1 MSIRGVNALLVTG
14 GSLLPLSTAG
24 SVALSLAGQP
34 VLAAATGAAVI
45 ASSVAVKKGLG
56 QFAERKRYLGLI
68 ERFDQAIEDERKA
81 DQEWHDQRVRDW
93 LEAEQ
98 RHKTAERNK
107 RSAERRKVLAGIEAA
122 ERTGGDQAPL
132 RIKTAE
138 RAWERR
144 VKAGIEAD
152 KQRMAAEFEPR
163 DEEPEPRIHYRTRLD
178 EKKGRYVTEVVS
190 ETAGPYSATRE
201 FGTSSGAP
209 FLTTQA
215 RRHVEKRAKD
225 LAELQ
230 QQLIRKPMASTIAMT
245 APAEFMTVQSWGST
259 EGTTYYLPD

>member
-98 RHKTAERNK
+98 NHKR
-107 RSAERRKVLAGIEAA
+107 AERRKRLAEV
-122 ERTGGDQAPL
+122 ERRDMADRVGGDQAPL

-152 KQRMAAEFEPR
+152 KQRMAAEFEPSEAL
-163 DEEPEPRIHYRTRLD
+163 DTLEEIATAL
-178 EKKGRYVTEVVS
+178 KV
-190 ETAGPYSATRE
+190 ETSGPYAMTRE
-201 FGTSSGAP
+201 FGTRSGAP
-209 FLTTQA
+209 FLRHKAEMLEKQVTEQQRQLRAATGSLSAMA
-215 RRHVEKRAKD
+215 R
-225 LAELQ
+225 LQ
-230 QQLIRKPMASTIAMT
+230 QELIRKPMASTIAMT